1 MLGVGTQ
8 FFKLFSLPNLEDK
21 KYEQESESSDNLSWA
36 FQCICMTGGVDWAC
50 KKKKKTEMTVRA
62 DCTMCREKK

>member
-21 KYEQESESSDNLSWA
+21 KYEQESDNLSWA

-50 KKKKKTEMTVRA
+50 KKKKK
-62 DCTMCREKK
+62 KKQK